1 MAGSELK
8 PEGHNAPSKPSP
20 VQWPWFLAIVLVVG
34 AVEPLVGSVRHGSEP
49 YVGHWLAYAL
59 GILAAAAAALPIFA
73 VVTWV
78 IRCEQSK
85 QSDGIATMIYRPA
98 ALPGLV
104 FLGAILKEAPTPSS
118 FTQIAPYGFLGGF
131 VFLLAISVIMQRRRA
146 HAWSWSFAILIGFV
160 IGLLA
165 TLAAGILSLTFGQRP

>member
-1 MAGSELK
+1 
-8 PEGHNAPSKPSP
+8 
-20 VQWPWFLAIVLVVG
+20 LAVVLVVG
-34 AVEPLVGSVRHGSEP
+34 AVEPLVGSVRDGSEP

-78 IRCEQSK
+78 IRHEQSK

-104 FLGAILKEAPTPSS
+104 FLGAVLKNFPTALTEPA
-118 FTQIAPYGFLGGF
+118 TYGFLGAF
-131 VFLLAISVIMQRRRA
+131 AFLIAIAVIKQKRRA
-146 HAWSWSFAILIGFV
+146 HAWSWSLAILVGFG
-160 IGLLA
+160 IALLA
-165 TLAAGILSLTFGQRP
+165 LLGAGILSLTSGQRP

>member
-8 PEGHNAPSKPSP
+8 PDVHNAPSKASP
-20 VQWPWFLAIVLVVG
+20 AQWPWFWAIIFVVG
-34 AVEPLVGSVRHGSEP
+34 TVEPLVGSVRHGSEP

-59 GILAAAAAALPIFA
+59 GILAAAAAALPLFA

-78 IRCEQSK
+78 IRREQSN
-85 QSDGIATMIYRPA
+85 QFDGIATMIYRPA

-104 FLGAILKEAPTPSS
+104 FLGAILKEAPSS
-118 FTQIAPYGFLGGF
+118 FAEIAPYGFLGGF
-131 VFLLAISVIMQRRRA
+131 VFLLAISVIMQKRRA
-146 HAWSWSFAILIGFV
+146 HAWSWSFATLIGFG